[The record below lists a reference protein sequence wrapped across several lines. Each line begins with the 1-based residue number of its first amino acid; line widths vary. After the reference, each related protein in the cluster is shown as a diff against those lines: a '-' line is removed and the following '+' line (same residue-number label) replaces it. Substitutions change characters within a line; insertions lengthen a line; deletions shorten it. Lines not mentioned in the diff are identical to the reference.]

1 MYNYEIKGLRK
12 LQPTP
17 CIHRVEI
24 THGFSFEIS
33 HLGGGFSGQTL
44 VPFLGNAQFNSL
56 IARQRDVG
64 LAALSNNE
72 DVVQS
77 GGKKVAKSIL
87 DVNNIEGTRV
97 TLTVD
102 DGSDSPQVTTTS
114 DHAQVTR
121 VKLDE
126 VHDLVGFNVQ
136 LDGIVHL
143 NQWIGVTDCS
153 SIVGGNERN
162 TLGSNLNASDFAKL
176 VLGFFSSNSVDGKA
190 ALDIIYQAE
199 VLTSLVN
206 GDNIHESSWVV
217 GVGAD
222 FTVNFD
228 KPLHDDFSDFG
239 VIQGVLETVTKE
251 NNQRK

>member
-1 MYNYEIKGLRK
+1 MKHVVL
-12 LQPTP
+12 
-17 CIHRVEI
+17 
-24 THGFSFEIS
+24 
-33 HLGGGFSGQTL
+33 
-44 VPFLGNAQFNSL
+44 LGNADLSMYRLSCDHYNTFNICQLLTSKQHIEPTL
-56 IARQRDVG
+56 QASIRQKKKIANVP
-64 LAALSNNE
+64 
-72 DVVQS
+72 

-114 DHAQVTR
+114 DHAQVTG

-126 VHDLVGFNVQ
+126 VHDLVGLNVQ

-176 VLGFFSSNSVDGKA
+176 VLQK
-190 ALDIIYQAE
+190 
-199 VLTSLVN
+199 
-206 GDNIHESSWVV
+206 
-217 GVGAD
+217 
-222 FTVNFD
+222 
-228 KPLHDDFSDFG
+228 
-239 VIQGVLETVTKE
+239 
-251 NNQRK
+251 R